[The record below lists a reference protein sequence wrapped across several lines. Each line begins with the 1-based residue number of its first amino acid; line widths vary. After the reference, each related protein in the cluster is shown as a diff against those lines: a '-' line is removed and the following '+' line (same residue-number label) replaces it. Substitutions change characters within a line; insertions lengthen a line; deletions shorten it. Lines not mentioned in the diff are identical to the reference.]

1 MRKLP
6 RRLKQRSACGRTR
19 SGDAAS
25 VRSLFVR
32 ILSASTIPT
41 IGQLT
46 RRVKSAAMRM
56 TKCISR
62 ALLLSDDDID
72 GDGNGQS
79 VSADGEWYKL
89 NISKEETSC
98 DNNSFYGSR

>member
-1 MRKLP
+1 
-6 RRLKQRSACGRTR
+6 
-19 SGDAAS
+19 
-25 VRSLFVR
+25 
-32 ILSASTIPT
+32 
-41 IGQLT
+41 
-46 RRVKSAAMRM
+46 MRM